1 MRSRNID
8 MLTAYG
14 SNLSGIGKNSD
25 LCGGFEGPFLNL
37 RVDKAGQAVN

>member
-1 MRSRNID
+1 

-25 LCGGFEGPFLNL
+25 RSGGFEDPLMNL